1 MPTVT
6 SIPRYDKNQI
16 LRIDGKEISLI
27 DYLSQIRIPKKITKK
42 KISNLIKHNDYWY
55 SQIEH
60 KDKQGNDN
68 RQRTIYRP
76 DLIDIV
82 SIIVYNASTSFE
94 LKDLKNKSEIYI
106 DKVLKAVPLKNSVK
120 PLEMYQLN
128 PNRSPE
134 EQDRLFS
141 SLLSTQTALIKD
153 AYASLSGVGDK
164 DIFLNCLKNI
174 VTNMRIDP
182 LFIIYIS
189 GLSYMDFLYEAKQE
203 EINELF
209 NEIMKT
215 LDQFTINLSHD
226 EKKKINKYYVSLESK
241 LHEITHC
248 KKLIENRPFPYEVHP
263 DEDSDI

>member
-82 SIIVYNASTSFE
+82 SIIVYDASTSFE
-94 LKDLKNKSEIYI
+94 LKDLKSKSEIYI

-153 AYASLSGVGDK
+153 TYESLLSITDK
-164 DIFLNCLKNI
+164 DVFLNCLKNTVI
-174 VTNMRIDP
+174 SMRIDP
-182 LFIIYIS
+182 LFIIFLS
-189 GLSYMDFLYEAKQE
+189 GLSYMDFLYEAQQE
-203 EINELF
+203 EINDLF
-209 NEIMKT
+209 KEITKM
-215 LDQFTINLSHD
+215 LDEFTINLPTD
-226 EKKKINKYYVSLESK
+226 DKKKIHEYYFTLESK
-241 LHEITHC
+241 LQAITHC
-248 KKLIENRPFPYEVHP
+248 KKLHENRPFPYEVHP
-263 DEDSDI
+263 DEDSDK